1 MSPTFYSFLHV
12 LGVLMLTATTFQ
24 AFARPDPER
33 KRAVLMRSGIYALVA
48 LVGGFGLLA
57 KLKYGFPG
65 WVVVKLVA
73 WLILAAL
80 AGIAF
85 RKPAQAGQLT
95 AVAMLVV
102 AAALYAVYFKP
113 F

>member
-1 MSPTFYSFLHV
+1 
-12 LGVLMLTATTFQ
+12 
-24 AFARPDPER
+24 
-33 KRAVLMRSGIYALVA
+33 
-48 LVGGFGLLA
+48 
-57 KLKYGFPG
+57 
-65 WVVVKLVA
+65 VVKLVA